1 MTSYENFE
9 LTIDAAG
16 IAWLTI
22 DVKGRSANVLSHAVM
37 DELFAIVDGLA
48 AAPPEGIVFQSG
60 KPRGFIF
67 GADINEFASLKTRAA
82 VETHIAGVL
91 ERFRKIEEL
100 PCPTVILIDGICV
113 GGGLELALAFD
124 RIIAVDDS
132 DCQVGF
138 PEINLGLLPGYGGS
152 ARACER
158 MGPEAALQ
166 LVLHGRPLKARA
178 ALAAGAIDHLVAD
191 RAELPVAARE
201 AVAGRIARATP
212 APTDD
217 LAAMIETEWAKLT
230 ARTSPRNMPA
240 PFAILDHFSVS
251 DLSKNNLL
259 KNETKLFSKLMM
271 TPASAGLRRTFQLN
285 DAVKKGAR
293 GESGITR
300 IHVIGAGTMGGDI
313 AAVAAMSGFAVTL
326 QDLDS
331 AAIDGAVA
339 RARTLYERRLKDPQ
353 RVEDTLARL
362 VADADGTGLPDADLV
377 IEAVAERLEVKQA
390 VFAAAEAVMKPDAIM
405 ATNTSAIPLQE
416 IGSALADPG
425 RLIGM
430 HFFNP
435 VPVLPLVEIVY
446 TDASNQDFV
455 TRAMYVCGAMKKQPI
470 RCKSAPGFL
479 VNRAL
484 LPYMFRAI
492 EAMLDGADPDK
503 LDQALVAFG
512 MPMGPIELCDQVGLD
527 VCLDAGRVIGISD
540 KAAAALSDLIE
551 AGKLGRKTG
560 SGFYAWDDKRAVRPR
575 GEFAADELD
584 NIAADLLAP
593 LVAECRAAVAEGV
606 VDSGDM
612 ADAACIFGIG
622 FPAFRGG
629 PLFWDDRDRAE
640 SPSS

>member
-67 GADINEFASLKTRAA
+67 GADINEFASLETRAA

-217 LAAMIETEWAKLT
+217 LAAMIETERAKLT

-259 KNETKLFSKLMM
+259 KNETKLFSELMM

-629 PLFWDDRDRAE
+629 PLFWDDSGRAE

>member
-67 GADINEFASLKTRAA
+67 GADINEFASLETRAA

-191 RAELPVAARE
+191 RAELPAAARE

-217 LAAMIETEWAKLT
+217 LAAMIETERAKLT

-313 AAVAAMSGFAVTL
+313 AAVAAMSGFEVTL

-629 PLFWDDRDRAE
+629 PLFWDDSGRAE

>member
-67 GADINEFASLKTRAA
+67 GADINEFASLETRAA

-217 LAAMIETEWAKLT
+217 LAAMIETERAKLT

-575 GEFAADELD
+575 GDFAADELD

-629 PLFWDDRDRAE
+629 PLFWDDIGRAE

>member
-67 GADINEFASLKTRAA
+67 GADINEFASLETRAA

-217 LAAMIETEWAKLT
+217 LAAMIETERAKLT

-313 AAVAAMSGFAVTL
+313 AAVAAMSGFEVTL

-629 PLFWDDRDRAE
+629 PLFWDDSGRAE

>member
-217 LAAMIETEWAKLT
+217 LAAMIETERAKLT

-251 DLSKNNLL
+251 DLNKNNLL

-313 AAVAAMSGFAVTL
+313 AAVAAMSGFEVTL

-629 PLFWDDRDRAE
+629 PLFWDDIGRAE

>member
-67 GADINEFASLKTRAA
+67 GADINEFASLETRAA

-217 LAAMIETEWAKLT
+217 LAAMIETERAKLT

-313 AAVAAMSGFAVTL
+313 AAVAAMSGFEVTL

-629 PLFWDDRDRAE
+629 PLFWDDIGRAE